1 MSDPVISTVS
11 GISSACAVCACA
23 TCWFCACAEIA
34 LAMVTN
40 DAVPMSTAI
49 LDAVGFILILPR
61 SPKLATPHMIDDPVE
76 ACGKSAAESQCGQ
89 HQSGTAGRLHER
101 FSPPGGVTNKQALA
115 LDCAP
120 SA

>member
-40 DAVPMSTAI
+40 DAVPMSTAN
-49 LDAVGFILILPR
+49 LDAVGFILVLPR
-61 SPKLATPHMIDDPVE
+61 SPKLATPHVIDDVVKP
-76 ACGKSAAESQCGQ
+76 CGQSAAESQCSQ
-89 HQSGTAGRLHER
+89 HQSGTAGSLHER
-101 FSPPGGVTNKQALA
+101 VPPRGRHE
-115 LDCAP
+115 
-120 SA
+120 